1 MARQLWLRKVKI
13 LWRIG
18 FEKWRCNTS
27 VTIFEAPPLARALY
41 GMVEVKQEIPQQ
53 LYKAVAQILAYVF
66 QLRDSSITKPQKPL
80 APGYF
85 DVPEQYRG
93 EVI

>member
-1 MARQLWLRKVKI
+1 
-13 LWRIG
+13 
-18 FEKWRCNTS
+18 
-27 VTIFEAPPLARALY
+27 
-41 GMVEVKQEIPQQ
+41 MVEVKQEIPQQ